1 LEHVDVT
8 ANSVTILDG
17 KGNKDRV
24 VPMTSEA
31 IYWIKR
37 WRSRRQQL
45 IENAD
50 DPGWLFI
57 TKGKVPIT
65 RRVFSTMLKG
75 FAKKANIPLDV
86 SPHDLRRTTAT
97 HLVENGAPIRQVQSL
112 LGHSSLKVTTKYL
125 RLSDE
130 KIREEYAATH
140 PANKRRLHYG
150 SVKT

>member
-1 LEHVDVT
+1 
-8 ANSVTILDG
+8 
-17 KGNKDRV
+17 
-24 VPMTSEA
+24 
-31 IYWIKR
+31 
-37 WRSRRQQL
+37 
-45 IENAD
+45 
-50 DPGWLFI
+50 
-57 TKGKVPIT
+57 
-65 RRVFSTMLKG
+65 MLKG